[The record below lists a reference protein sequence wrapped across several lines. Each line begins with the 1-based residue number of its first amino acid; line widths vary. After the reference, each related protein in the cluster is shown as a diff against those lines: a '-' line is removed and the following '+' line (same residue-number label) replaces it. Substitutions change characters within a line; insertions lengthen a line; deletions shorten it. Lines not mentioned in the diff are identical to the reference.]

1 MTPQSL
7 LESANG
13 IVNTARSFRNG
24 SSRNGSSRNGR
35 GRRGL
40 RPVWPRQLLSL
51 LVGAPA
57 HAADRAE
64 TLENEAPVMMAA
76 MGRRRRRRGRGPRP
90 IAFPRNRR
98 RG

>member
-7 LESANG
+7 LESANSFM
-13 IVNTARSFRNG
+13 NAARLSKNG
-24 SSRNGSSRNGR
+24 SSKNGR
-35 GRRGL
+35 GSRGP

-51 LVGAPA
+51 LAGAPA
-57 HAADRAE
+57 HAAEPVDMPE
-64 TLENEAPVMMAA
+64 GEAHPPVMMAA
-76 MGRRRRRRGRGPRP
+76 MGRRRRGRGPRP

>member
-7 LESANG
+7 LASANS
-13 IVNTARSFRNG
+13 IVKAARS
-24 SSRNGSSRNGR
+24 SRKGR
-35 GRRGL
+35 GSRGP

-51 LVGAPA
+51 FAGAPA
-57 HAADRAE
+57 RAAE
-64 TLENEAPVMMAA
+64 PVDTVDSDAHPPVIMAA
-76 MGRRRRRRGRGPRP
+76 MGSRSRGRGPRP